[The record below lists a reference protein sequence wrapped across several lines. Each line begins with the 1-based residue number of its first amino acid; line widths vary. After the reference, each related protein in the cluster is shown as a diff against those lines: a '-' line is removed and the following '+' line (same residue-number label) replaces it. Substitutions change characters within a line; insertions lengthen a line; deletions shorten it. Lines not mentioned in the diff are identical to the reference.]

1 MSLTCHQLS
10 SKAKWRNI
18 FGGIRKLK
26 VFVSLLLLFAF
37 IFCYNVYFDVPINYV
52 RNAVCDNS
60 SLELAINI
68 SKAKL
73 TLLIC
78 DEPSEEYHCL
88 CYSGNGT
95 DDRCAM
101 TIGLQSRLGNNMGEY
116 AALYALSILNRRPAF
131 MISAMADVLQPYFKL
146 TMPVISKTFEDDIK
160 WTDIFI
166 HDYMEDRYANFEGR
180 FIRLL
185 GTPYS
190 WKFYHFVADDIRR
203 EFTFQDEITNRVES
217 RLQQIKGNRSS
228 VTFIGVHARRGDYVT
243 FLAAHLKGVV
253 ANEHFFAEATNRFRE
268 RFSDAVFVVVSD
280 DMPWCREHISNA
292 LGDVHYV
299 GNNDQL
305 RPIDDL
311 AILSKC
317 NHTIFSIG
325 SFGYWAGFLAGGQT
339 IYLSNYTLPDS
350 PLNNHLHFESVF
362 WPHWESIDANLSDFG
377 H

>member
-1 MSLTCHQLS
+1 M
-10 SKAKWRNI
+10 AKWRTI
-18 FGGIRKLK
+18 FCGIKKVK
-26 VFVSLLLLFAF
+26 VFVSLLFLFAF
-37 IFCYNVYFDVPINYV
+37 IFCYNVVYPEVPMNYV
-52 RNAVCDNS
+52 RDGVCDNI
-60 SLELAINI
+60 SLELANI
-68 SKAKL
+68 STVKL

-78 DEPSEEYHCL
+78 DEPSEDYHCL

-116 AALYALSILNRRPAF
+116 AALYALSVLNRRPAF

-146 TMPVISKTFEDDIK
+146 TMPVISKTLEDCIK
-160 WTDIFI
+160 WKDVYI
-166 HDYMEDRYANFEGR
+166 HDYMEDKYANFEGR

-203 EFTFQDEITNRVES
+203 EFAFQDEITKRVES
-217 RLQQIKGNRSS
+217 RLQQIKDNRSS
-228 VTFIGVHARRGDYVT
+228 VTFIGVHARRGDYVKD
-243 FLAAHLKGVV
+243 LAGNLKGVV

-305 RPIDDL
+305 HPIDDL

-350 PLNNHLHFESVF
+350 PLNSHLHFESVF
-362 WPHWESIDANLSDFG
+362 WPHWESIDANLSEFG